1 MRTHTRTQQS
11 AAGAPGWQGQLFP
24 GLRPDIVQL
33 GHLISRALGSGLRGA
48 LGLFSG
54 KPNFQ
59 DRGSLPSQTGSGW
72 ALGLEALLPNLT

>member
-1 MRTHTRTQQS
+1 M
-11 AAGAPGWQGQLFP
+11 
-24 GLRPDIVQL
+24 QL

-59 DRGSLPSQTGSGW
+59 DRGSLPGQTGSGW
-72 ALGLEALLPNLT
+72 ALGLEALLPDLT